1 MVQASGVVHGV
12 LCWCNQQ
19 LGVGQLVQGQ
29 GVGSLVQEGVPPV
42 GKMQCVC
49 RKRVGFKWVVG
60 KRARAP
66 RCIYRPFVLLG
77 MYICQ
82 YDAWKE

>member
-29 GVGSLVQEGVPPV
+29 GVGSLVQEGVPPSHLAQVLVTV
-42 GKMQCVC
+42 G
-49 RKRVGFKWVVG
+49 
-60 KRARAP
+60 
-66 RCIYRPFVLLG
+66 YT
-77 MYICQ
+77 
-82 YDAWKE
+82 